1 MKKLYQIAIDGPSG
15 VGKSTLA
22 KLLAKEFGFVYLD
35 TGALYRAVGLY
46 AQMNNISPDDENALK
61 QEFDKINIELKWIG
75 GAQKIYLNGN
85 DVSDEIRTPKS
96 SDYAS
101 RVSAIPC
108 VRAFLLDIQRDISK
122 NNSVIMDGRDIGT
135 VILPNA
141 DVKLFMC
148 ADEISRAKRRYNELC
163 KKGINVEFD
172 DVLHDMKKRDENDS
186 KRSAA
191 PLLPAKDA
199 VMFDNTEFDIE
210 QTVTEAKK
218 IILEKIG

>member
-46 AQMNNISPDDENALK
+46 AQMNGISPDDEKALK
-61 QEFDKINIELKWIG
+61 QDFDKINIELKWIG
-75 GAQKIYLNGN
+75 GAQKIYLNGK

-101 RVSAIPC
+101 RVSAILC

-148 ADEISRAKRRYNELC
+148 ADEISRAKRRHKELC
-163 KKGINVEFD
+163 EKGINIDFD
-172 DVLHDMKKRDENDS
+172 DVLQDMKKRDENDS

-191 PLLPAKDA
+191 PLTPAKDA
-199 VMFDNTEFDIE
+199 VMFDNTELDVE